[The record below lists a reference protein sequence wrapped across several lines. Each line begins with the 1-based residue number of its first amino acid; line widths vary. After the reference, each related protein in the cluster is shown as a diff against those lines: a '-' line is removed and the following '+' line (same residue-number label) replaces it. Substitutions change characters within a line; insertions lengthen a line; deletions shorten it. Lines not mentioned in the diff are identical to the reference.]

1 MRFWE
6 HLESKS
12 SSVKSQY
19 AFGVASVITILIAL
33 VWVSTL
39 PARFAQKGPSE
50 VTTEKETK
58 GFSELFSDTK
68 NQLGNIVQSTKKS
81 DEPKVETAS
90 LDALNTDTLPEENAT
105 LDGSLGTMEST
116 VTTQE
121 TSTGRPPAEN
131 TIIENNVIE
140 NNVLSESPI
149 MPSNNLITSS
159 STQTNVPVS
168 PRIILIGTTTNLHT
182 DL

>member
-19 AFGVASVITILIAL
+19 AFGVASVVTILIAV
-33 VWVSTL
+33 VWASTL

-90 LDALNTDTLPEENAT
+90 LDALNTDALSEESAT
-105 LDGSLGTMEST
+105 LDGSLGTTEST

-121 TSTGRPPAEN
+121 TSTGGPPAEN
-131 TIIENNVIE
+131 TIRE

-149 MPSNNLITSS
+149 MPSNSLTMSS
-159 STQTNVPVS
+159 STQSNVPVP

-182 DL
+182 EL

>member
-1 MRFWE
+1 MSFWE

-33 VWVSTL
+33 VWVSAL
-39 PARFAQKGPSE
+39 PARFAQKGSSE
-50 VTTEKETK
+50 DTAEQETK

-131 TIIENNVIE
+131 TIRE